1 MHGPLR
7 YSGWSLNCSDE
18 PQKEV
23 ILLTTVMQFCYSYTF
38 CGIQVYFI
46 YSYSFSQFLL
56 VKLKK

>member
-38 CGIQVYFI
+38 CGIQVYLYI
-46 YSYSFSQFLL
+46 VIVSVSFC
-56 VKLKK
+56 